1 MSKPL
6 SYDEISEMDEELCE
20 HCICTEYGLS
30 MGTQHITPYSSG
42 CEGSYCKEAYEQYLE
57 DFEEEE

>member
-30 MGTQHITPYSSG
+30 MGTQHITLYSSG
-42 CEGSYCKEAYEQYLE
+42 CEGSYCK
-57 DFEEEE
+57 